1 MLYKSAKE
9 GALLLVF
16 LHPRTKIEEEDKQ
29 KYQVPVGGGFLCSAS
44 SFGSGLTPGFQVED
58 VVFAL
63 VCSSDNCCARF
74 NQNRA

>member
-1 MLYKSAKE
+1 MLYKNAKE

-58 VVFAL
+58 VVCICTCLL
-63 VCSSDNCCARF
+63 V
-74 NQNRA
+74 